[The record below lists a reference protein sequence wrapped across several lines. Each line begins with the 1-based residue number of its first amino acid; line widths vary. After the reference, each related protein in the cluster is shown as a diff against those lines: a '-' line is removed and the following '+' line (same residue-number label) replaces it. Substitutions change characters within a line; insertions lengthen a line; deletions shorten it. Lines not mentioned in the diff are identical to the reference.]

1 MKFLSNIAL
10 LLLTFPLHAV
20 ELQRQSI
27 YTDLGV
33 GYAVQLLD
41 MNGDQK
47 LDILVVDKTRVIWF
61 ENPTWKLHT
70 ISENQTRP
78 DNVCMAPHDID
89 GDGKLDLALGAD
101 WQFTNETIGTIQWLC
116 SQKQSDAGIW
126 KLFPIDTEPF
136 VHRMQWADI
145 DGDGQVE
152 LLVLPLLAK
161 GANNEERQTR
171 PVRFLAYDI
180 PEDPYTGRWTPTVLN
195 QDLHVAH
202 NFYPTD
208 MNGDGQLEILVVSF
222 EGVSLLERSND
233 RWVRTLIGTG
243 EQSNPD
249 SRGASEIKHGKLSEK
264 ADFVATI
271 EPWHGNQVVVY
282 TRPESG
288 QTLWNR
294 HVLDNKLKWGH
305 AVWCANLDDD
315 PADELLIGVRDNLS
329 NEDHRGLRIYDAEDE
344 KGASWQRTI
353 CDDGDVAI
361 EDLAVADLDGD
372 GDNDV
377 VAVGRQ
383 THNVMI
389 YWNKLK

>member
-180 PEDPYTGRWTPTVLN
+180 PEEIGRA
-195 QDLHVAH
+195 HV
-202 NFYPTD
+202 
-208 MNGDGQLEILVVSF
+208 
-222 EGVSLLERSND
+222 
-233 RWVRTLIGTG
+233 
-243 EQSNPD
+243 
-249 SRGASEIKHGKLSEK
+249 
-264 ADFVATI
+264 
-271 EPWHGNQVVVY
+271 
-282 TRPESG
+282 
-288 QTLWNR
+288 
-294 HVLDNKLKWGH
+294 
-305 AVWCANLDDD
+305 
-315 PADELLIGVRDNLS
+315 
-329 NEDHRGLRIYDAEDE
+329 
-344 KGASWQRTI
+344 
-353 CDDGDVAI
+353 
-361 EDLAVADLDGD
+361 
-372 GDNDV
+372 
-377 VAVGRQ
+377 
-383 THNVMI
+383 
-389 YWNKLK
+389 